1 MAYDA
6 DLPTLPEKL
15 EQSPLETTTKE
26 ITDFDDFAITFVHI
40 DDPPK
45 VEVSRGHVV
54 EAVNKRELESLSLA
68 FNDETMY
75 AFYVYDNQID
85 GYECSIEDGVYTIS
99 EVLLCEDW
107 AVLTLSDS
115 LPQLIPDALCDL
127 LEEMTIVH
135 KTVLDEGEL
144 FTRIYGMNQLKK
156 RIVSLK
162 NAESGGLFNPAVK
175 TEDTPSE

>member
-6 DLPTLPEKL
+6 DLPTLSDQL
-15 EQSPLETTTKE
+15 EHSPVEETTKE

-54 EAVNKRELESLSLA
+54 EAVNKRELESFLVA
-68 FNDETMY
+68 FEDEMMY

-85 GYECSIEDGVYTIS
+85 SYECSIEDGVYTVS

-107 AVLTLSDS
+107 AVLTLSDL

-162 NAESGGLFNPAVK
+162 NADSGGLFNPAVE
-175 TEDTPSE
+175 TDYSSAE